1 MVQGRLVDDCLRAG
15 MLSVAF
21 GNYKEQGRKHG
32 EFDLDSR
39 QKLLVN
45 SGRAYD

>member
-1 MVQGRLVDDCLRAG
+1 

-21 GNYKEQGRKHG
+21 GNYKEQGTKHA
-32 EFDLDSR
+32 EFGLDSR

-45 SGRAYD
+45 ADYN